1 MLAFFVLE
9 GYKEWP
15 TSRCNNNTISIGH
28 VNNIPTVQFFTG
40 FSRNTQSKSYAI
52 IDWVCPGFPKW
63 CIVGC
68 SLTRLITIKMIKHFC
83 IYFFNRDKHSDK
95 VLTLLLDA
103 LSSVLSDAD
112 SVSIPLLDA
121 IFVNI
126 VEPNKVHCSTTP
138 GHC

>member
-1 MLAFFVLE
+1 
-9 GYKEWP
+9 
-15 TSRCNNNTISIGH
+15 
-28 VNNIPTVQFFTG
+28 
-40 FSRNTQSKSYAI
+40 
-52 IDWVCPGFPKW
+52 
-63 CIVGC
+63 
-68 SLTRLITIKMIKHFC
+68 MIEHFC
-83 IYFFNRDKHSDK
+83 IYYLNRDKHSDK

-126 VEPNKVHCSTTP
+126 VEPNKVHSSTTP

>member
-1 MLAFFVLE
+1 
-9 GYKEWP
+9 
-15 TSRCNNNTISIGH
+15 
-28 VNNIPTVQFFTG
+28 
-40 FSRNTQSKSYAI
+40 
-52 IDWVCPGFPKW
+52 
-63 CIVGC
+63 
-68 SLTRLITIKMIKHFC
+68 MIEHFC
-83 IYFFNRDKHSDK
+83 IYYWNRDKHSDK

>member
-1 MLAFFVLE
+1 M
-9 GYKEWP
+9 
-15 TSRCNNNTISIGH
+15 
-28 VNNIPTVQFFTG
+28 
-40 FSRNTQSKSYAI
+40 
-52 IDWVCPGFPKW
+52 
-63 CIVGC
+63 
-68 SLTRLITIKMIKHFC
+68 
-83 IYFFNRDKHSDK
+83 NRDKHSDK

-138 GHC
+138 RHC